1 MESKRFFDLDKC
13 KGSRLPFPFWSS
25 SPRAEILYKCSAKGA
40 SRVHKFQNGEACP
53 HAVQEPSLDTLAT
66 EEDLICL
73 RFGMMNFEIRG
84 FSGIKSLC
92 CPVSLQVC
100 QCEGEEGCLVK
111 GWKGV
116 PGKLCL
122 VTWRGSRALL
132 VTCQEPRRKYP
143 FSVPVMALAARTRYI
158 PGNR

>member
-25 SPRAEILYKCSAKGA
+25 SPRAEILYKCSAKGT

-73 RFGMMNFEIRG
+73 RLG
-84 FSGIKSLC
+84 SGIKSLC

-122 VTWRGSRALL
+122 VTW
-132 VTCQEPRRKYP
+132 
-143 FSVPVMALAARTRYI
+143 
-158 PGNR
+158 